1 MAQFMSERITAI
13 VKIRSKE
20 RIIQKQLPAT
30 KARSGRQTQRR
41 LTNTQFNFRIV
52 ENINIRPCSLRR
64 LSKIQIN
71 NGIKRRH
78 NRAKIGLILSRNGQ
92 RLNQLLTKTPT

>member
-52 ENINIRPCSLRR
+52 ENINIRPYALGDSRK
-64 LSKIQIN
+64 SKSIMESSVATTER
-71 NGIKRRH
+71 K
-78 NRAKIGLILSRNGQ
+78 
-92 RLNQLLTKTPT
+92 